1 MQPSHLFTVRLWR
14 ARVGGGRE
22 EWRGVVQHVLTR
34 ETFTFRTWNDLI
46 VRLVMLAISQNKA
59 DAQIHQSKA
68 ESDTSVMNA
77 SGATE
82 QDNVDE

>member
-34 ETFTFRTWNDLI
+34 ETFTFRTWNDL
-46 VRLVMLAISQNKA
+46 VAHLVSVTVKDDITEKSKGGKISEKRFKRKRTKNP
-59 DAQIHQSKA
+59 
-68 ESDTSVMNA
+68 
-77 SGATE
+77 
-82 QDNVDE
+82 

>member
-34 ETFTFRTWNDLI
+34 ETCAFRTWNE
-46 VRLVMLAISQNKA
+46 LVAHLV
-59 DAQIHQSKA
+59 
-68 ESDTSVMNA
+68 SVA
-77 SGATE
+77 AT
-82 QDNVDE
+82 DEVKTIQHHDDGEKNT